1 MAGIQWA
8 SHLSP
13 AVTGQ
18 SWVSLHA
25 FGATKEKAGSP
36 AAGMVVAAPASG
48 ATAKNGRGYG
58 DGTPPSAQDDPPGGL
73 GTSLLLWVPG
83 GESPSSPSALFS
95 YHARHS
101 MSCPRRPRS
110 PPGRAAGIPAPT
122 PA

>member
-58 DGTPPSAQDDPPGGL
+58 DGTPPSAQDDPPGGTRDIAAPMGARRRKPQRPF
-73 GTSLLLWVPG
+73 GTVQLPRPTLHVLLPTAP
-83 GESPSSPSALFS
+83 E
-95 YHARHS
+95 
-101 MSCPRRPRS
+101 
-110 PPGRAAGIPAPT
+110 PA
-122 PA
+122 